1 MAGITFD
8 SGLSPRGWRWPT
20 AGVAGLALC
29 LALMA
34 VLPGCGG
41 CRKTPQQRQA
51 EREKK
56 EAERRARER
65 ERQKKQKPDLELGT
79 LCSLPHEPKP
89 ESCPYK
95 PGHWTAATLP
105 AKANNFDLV
114 GELEMTVVDRRG
126 RPIGLPGMGY
136 TSAGARQVALPKG
149 QPKWLQSVI
158 YVPPTG
164 QEAFVASRVNA
175 RTGRR
180 GVFAKVHELD
190 RMPAYQYHFVVLARW
205 PTNLNYKYIAGP
217 DSVKHPSDLSM
228 GGAKLGYYRLQ
239 LLRADKQPALPFHGL
254 FWTSIAHILWDDADP
269 DALRIEQQVAL
280 LDWLHWGGGLIISG
294 PDSLDA
300 LGNSFLGPYLPATS
314 AGTRELGQPDFQE
327 LSARFT
333 LPVHG
338 KPGRQLHPVGPCSG
352 VKFDVHPRARLVP
365 HTGGLLVERRVGRGR
380 IVVSAFELDHPELTK
395 WPGFDG
401 FFNAC
406 LLGRPPRKFVAND
419 FEVRMRWAD
428 GRYHPFDPRVI
439 SKLRYFTRD
448 TGKKLT
454 ISPQEDDL
462 RYGGE
467 FGTLG
472 FGEEQSRRD
481 YGPDVASWSDFN
493 SVANSARE
501 SLQNAARI
509 EIPQRTFVVWVVGVY
524 LLILVPANWLAVRLV
539 GRVEWAWAAA
549 PVIAIV
555 YTLVVIRLAQLD
567 IGFARSLTEIAV
579 VEMQGD
585 YPRAHVT
592 RYTALYT
599 SLAAGYG
606 FRFEDRGAQ
615 VQPFPAVSVPEG
627 FRLLPGQGL
636 TRLQYRYVGDVTMRG
651 FHVTSNTTG
660 LVHGEQM
667 TDVGGPI
674 LLADAPGG
682 GYQLTNQTAFTLH
695 EAGVIRRN
703 ESGDLET
710 AWIGTLTPE
719 QVAIVRFRPLPDTV
733 PSEGQ
738 GHDAPNLHVGPLWA
752 KERDRSGLTAPGA
765 AKGQLNFRQLV
776 ELAEDPEELGP
787 GDVKLIG
794 WLDDEIPGLE
804 VKPQSAQSRR
814 AALVVARLRFGFGE
828 DPQPDVNTRQEIQR
842 DDYRTV
848 GPDTSQ
854 ADTE

>member
-205 PTNLNYKYIAGP
+205 PTNLNYKYIAGL

-338 KPGRQLHPVGPCSG
+338 KPGRQLRPVGPWSG

-524 LLILVPANWLAVRLV
+524 LLILVPANWLAFRLV

-674 LLADAPGG
+674 LLADTPGG

>member
-1 MAGITFD
+1 M
-8 SGLSPRGWRWPT
+8 L
-20 AGVAGLALC
+20 
-29 LALMA
+29 A

-41 CRKTPQQRQA
+41 CRKTPQQLQA
-51 EREKK
+51 EREKE

-65 ERQKKQKPDLELGT
+65 ERQKKKKPDLEMGRLF
-79 LCSLPHEPKP
+79 SLPHESKP
-89 ESCPYK
+89 GSCPYK

-105 AKANNFDLV
+105 AKANNSDLL

-126 RPIGLPGMGY
+126 KPIGLLGMGY
-136 TSAGARQVALPKG
+136 TSTGSRQIALPKG

-164 QEAFVASRVNA
+164 REAFVSSRVNA

-180 GVFAKVHELD
+180 GAFGKLHELK
-190 RMPAYQYHFVVLARW
+190 RMPSYQYHFVVLGRW
-205 PTNLNYKYIAGP
+205 PVHLNYKYIAGL
-217 DSVKHPSDLSM
+217 DSVKHPSALGM
-228 GGAKLGYYRLQ
+228 GDSQLGFYRVQ
-239 LLRADKQPALPFHGL
+239 LLRADKQPTLPLHGL
-254 FWTSIAHILWDDADP
+254 FWTSIAYILWDDAEP

-280 LDWLHWGGGLIISG
+280 VDWLHWGGQLIISG

-314 AGTRELGQPDFQE
+314 AGTRELGEADFHE

-338 KPGRQLHPVGPCSG
+338 KPGRELSPVGAWVG
-352 VKFDVHPRARLVP
+352 VKFDMHPQARQMP
-365 HTGGLLVERRVGRGR
+365 DTGGLLVERRLGRGR

-406 LLGRPPRKFVAND
+406 LLGRPPRKFIGND
-419 FEVRMRWAD
+419 FEVQMTWAG
-428 GRYHPFDPRVI
+428 GRYHQFDPRVI

-462 RYGGE
+462 RYGEE

-472 FGEEQSRRD
+472 YGGEESRRD

-509 EIPQRTFVVWVVGVY
+509 EIPKRTFVVWVVGIY
-524 LLILVPANWLAVRLV
+524 LLILVPANWLAFRLI

-555 YTLVVIRLAQLD
+555 YTVVVIRLAQLD

-592 RYTALYT
+592 RYTAVYT
-599 SLAAGYG
+599 SLATGYG

-615 VQPFPAVSVPEG
+615 VQPFPAVRVPEG

-636 TRLQYRYVGDVTMRG
+636 TRLQYRYVGDVRMRG

-660 LVHGEQM
+660 LVHSEQM

-674 LLADAPGG
+674 SLADTPGG
-682 GYQLTNQTAFTLH
+682 GHQLTNRTAFTLH

-703 ESGDLET
+703 ESGNLET

-719 QVAIVRFRPLPDTV
+719 QVAIVRFKPRPETLPSV
-733 PSEGQ
+733 GHGHAPPNGRAGQ
-738 GHDAPNLHVGPLWA
+738 LWA
-752 KERDRSGLTAPGA
+752 KERNRSPLTAPGA
-765 AKGQLNFRQLV
+765 AKGQLNFLQLV

-787 GDVKLIG
+787 GDAKLIG
-794 WLDDEIPGLE
+794 WLDDEIPGLG
-804 VKPQSAQSRR
+804 VKPASAQSRR
-814 AALVVARLRFGFGE
+814 AALVVARLRCGFGE
-828 DPQPDVNTRQEIQR
+828 DPQPDVNTRREMER

-848 GPDTSQ
+848 GPDSSQ